1 MAEPRNGD
9 PAAPAEL
16 AALPALPPAS
26 APRRAPDRK
35 GPAEWALIGLAVLY
49 ALVLLL
55 GPLAS
60 LVWGACAEGVQRLVT
75 ELTTPDALHALKL
88 TLILSVVAT
97 IVNTVLGVCAA
108 WLFVRDDFPGRRFLN
123 GIVDTPF
130 AVSPVIAGFMLILLF
145 GRNGWLAPLADALDV
160 KVVFALPGM
169 LLATMFVSIP
179 FVIREVMPVM
189 VQMGTEQESA
199 AHTLGASG
207 WRTFWRVTLPGIRWG
222 VLYGVSLTFARAI
235 GEFGALLVVSGSIS
249 GLTETSTLFIF
260 RTLDERNT
268 VAAYGMALV
277 LALLS
282 FSLLMV
288 MEVVKR
294 RTRGTS

>member
-1 MAEPRNGD
+1 MAEPGD
-9 PAAPAEL
+9 GAPEALDELVSLAAPAASRPKR
-16 AALPALPPAS
+16 AAA
-26 APRRAPDRK
+26 RK
-35 GPAEWALIGLAVLY
+35 GAGEWALIGLALFY
-49 ALVLLL
+49 AVILLL

-60 LVWGACAEGVQRLVT
+60 LVWGAFDQGVSQLVT

-88 TLILSVVAT
+88 TLILSVIAT
-97 IVNTVLGVCAA
+97 IVNTVVGVCAA

-145 GRNGWLAPLADALDV
+145 GRNGWLAPLADSLGI

-189 VQMGTEQESA
+189 EHMGTEQENA

-207 WRTFWRVTLPGIRWG
+207 WRTFWKVTLPGIRWG

-268 VAAYGMALV
+268 VAAYGMALI

>member
-1 MAEPRNGD
+1 MSEPRSGD
-9 PAAPAEL
+9 PTAAPEL
-16 AALPALPPAS
+16 AALPALPPAV
-26 APRRAPDRK
+26 APRRAHGQK
-35 GPAEWALIGLAVLY
+35 GPAAWTLIGLALVY
-49 ALVLLL
+49 ALLLLL

-60 LVWGACAEGVQRLVT
+60 LVWGALEQGLSRLYA
-75 ELTTPDALHALKL
+75 ELTTPDAIHALKL

-97 IVNTVLGVCAA
+97 VLNTVVGVAAA
-108 WLFVRDDFPGRRFLN
+108 WLFVRDDFRGRRFLN
-123 GIVDTPF
+123 AIVDTPF

-145 GRNGWLAPLADALDV
+145 GRNGWLAPLADALGM

-179 FVIREVMPVM
+179 FVIREVMPVLE
-189 VQMGTEQESA
+189 QMGIEQENA
-199 AHTLGASG
+199 AQTLGASG

-222 VLYGVSLTFARAI
+222 VLYGVSLTFARAL

-294 RTRGTS
+294 RTHRSS

>member
-1 MAEPRNGD
+1 MSESRDAD
-9 PAAPAEL
+9 PAAAPETA
-16 AALPALPPAS
+16 PPAPPS
-26 APRRAPDRK
+26 AVGPKRGAKRRRPV
-35 GPAEWALIGLAVLY
+35 EWVLIGLVLFY
-49 ALVLLL
+49 ALLLLL

-60 LVWGACAEGVQRLVT
+60 LVWGAFGEGVSRFLA
-75 ELTTPDALHALKL
+75 ELTTPDAVHALKL
-88 TLILSVVAT
+88 TLILSVAA
-97 IVNTVLGVCAA
+97 TVLNTLLGVTAA
-108 WLFVRDDFPGRRFLN
+108 WLFVRDDFRGRRFLN
-123 GIVDTPF
+123 AIVDTPF

-145 GRNGWLAPLADALDV
+145 GRNGWLAPLADALGI

-179 FVIREVMPVM
+179 FVIREVMPVLE
-189 VQMGTEQESA
+189 QMGTEQENA
-199 AHTLGASG
+199 AQTLGASG

-222 VLYGVSLTFARAI
+222 VLYGVSLTFARAL

-288 MEVVKR
+288 MEVVKKRTR
-294 RTRGTS
+294 RTS

>member
-1 MAEPRNGD
+1 MPEPRNGD
-9 PAAPAEL
+9 PSAPVEL
-16 AALPALPPAS
+16 AALPAPPPAA
-26 APRRAPDRK
+26 APRRASGARSL
-35 GPAEWALIGLAVLY
+35 AEWALIGVALFY
-49 ALVLLL
+49 ALLLLL

-60 LVWGACAEGVQRLVT
+60 LVWGAFDEGVSRLI
-75 ELTTPDALHALKL
+75 EEIATPDALHALKL
-88 TLILSVVAT
+88 TLILSVAA
-97 IVNTVLGVCAA
+97 TVLNTILGVAAA
-108 WLFVRDDFPGRRFLN
+108 WLFIRDDFRGRRFLN
-123 GIVDTPF
+123 AIVDTPF

-145 GRNGWLAPLADALDV
+145 GRNGWLAPLADALGI

-169 LLATMFVSIP
+169 LLATTFVSIP
-179 FVIREVMPVM
+179 FVIREVMPVLE
-189 VQMGTEQESA
+189 QMGTEQESA

-222 VLYGVSLTFARAI
+222 VLYGVSLTFARAL

-294 RTRGTS
+294 RTRRAS

>member
-1 MAEPRNGD
+1 MDEPRTGD
-9 PAAPAEL
+9 LTAAPEL
-16 AALPALPPAS
+16 AASPALPPVT
-26 APRRAPDRK
+26 APRSAHGRK
-35 GPAEWALIGLAVLY
+35 GPVEWALIGVALFY
-49 ALVLLL
+49 ALLLLL

-60 LVWGACAEGVQRLVT
+60 LVWGAFDEGLSRLVA
-75 ELTTPDALHALKL
+75 EVTTPDALHALKL
-88 TLILSVVAT
+88 TVILSVAAT
-97 IVNTVLGVCAA
+97 VLNTVFGVAAA
-108 WLFVRDDFPGRRFLN
+108 WLFVRDEFRGRRFLN
-123 GIVDTPF
+123 AIVDTPF

-145 GRNGWLAPLADALDV
+145 GRNGWLAPLADAAGM

-179 FVIREVMPVM
+179 FVIREVMPVLE
-189 VQMGTEQESA
+189 QMGTEQESA
-199 AHTLGASG
+199 AQTLGASG

-222 VLYGVSLTFARAI
+222 VLYGVSLTFARAL

-260 RTLDERNT
+260 RTLDERNE
-268 VAAYGMALV
+268 VAAYGMALI

-294 RTRGTS
+294 RTRRAP